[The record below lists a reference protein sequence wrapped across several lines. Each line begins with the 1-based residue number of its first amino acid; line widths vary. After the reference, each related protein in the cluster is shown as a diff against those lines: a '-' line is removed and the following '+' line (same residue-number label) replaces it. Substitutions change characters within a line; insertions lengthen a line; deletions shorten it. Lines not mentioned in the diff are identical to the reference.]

1 MRGLSDDAIWYQDRK
16 RYAYRES
23 NLYGYIMPDIGIHQK
38 GEVDLPILLQKLK
51 SELGGKAGA
60 VGCFVGVVRET
71 SKDGKK
77 VKYLHC
83 ECAEEAIK
91 ELGQIAA
98 DIERL
103 PGILRVMIHHVIDDL
118 TPGEDAVYILVAG
131 EHRAEIFSA
140 LPQIMDRVKTKALI
154 RKKEVIETG

>member
-1 MRGLSDDAIWYQDRK
+1 
-16 RYAYRES
+16 
-23 NLYGYIMPDIGIHQK
+23 MPDVGIHQK

-51 SELGGKAGA
+51 RELGGKAGA

-77 VKYLHC
+77 VKYLHY

-91 ELGQIAA
+91 GLEQIAA

-103 PGILRVMIHHVIDDL
+103 PGIMRVMIHHVIDDL
-118 TPGEDAVYILVAG
+118 TPGEDAIYVLVAG
-131 EHRAEIFSA
+131 EHRAEVFSA
-140 LPQIMDRVKTKALI
+140 LPKIMDRVKTKALI
-154 RKKEVIETG
+154 WKKEVTETGEYWIHE